1 MVPWVREEGQ
11 APVPPLVGAMLALLH
26 GWLTQAA
33 EEVEPSGLVLPVGQF
48 LQRSMEVPAAPES
61 ENRPAGQSSQPVW
74 SGFMYCP
81 AVHVSI

>member
-33 EEVEPSGLVLPVGQF
+33 EEVEPSGLVLPVGQ
-48 LQRSMEVPAAPES
+48 
-61 ENRPAGQSSQPVW
+61 SSQPVRALLPYFPTAH
-74 SGFMYCP
+74 G
-81 AVHVSI
+81 VSI